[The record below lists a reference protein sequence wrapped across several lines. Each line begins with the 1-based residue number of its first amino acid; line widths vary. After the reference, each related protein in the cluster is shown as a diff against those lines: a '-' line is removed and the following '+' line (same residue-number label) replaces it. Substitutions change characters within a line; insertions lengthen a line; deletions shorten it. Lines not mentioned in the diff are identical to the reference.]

1 MEPRTRARTTLASA
15 LTVVVSSVVA
25 LALVEG
31 ILRIAPL
38 SRRPGPPPSDYGEAV
53 RGGDL
58 GPGGLLKEGFEGRLT
73 DGLGGT
79 ILWKNNAAGFRSRE
93 ETAAV
98 PPAGVVRILSMGD
111 SFVAGYRVDQEATYS
126 RLVEVALRAAGLR
139 AEVLIAEIEQPATGL
154 WWLLHGGFDWRPSL
168 VVLGVTLGNDVAQT
182 GFSIDPPGEFTLEV
196 GESGVTMSRRESPV
210 PLSERPEY
218 ALRIPA
224 EALAPGAPGKIVP
237 VRRPLRILDLALGPL
252 AQPIA
257 AARGASSPH
266 FLFDGV
272 NGLGVFLKAPPPS
285 VEAAFG
291 RLERVL
297 VATAAAARRNG
308 ADLLVV
314 LLPQRFQVQPEDW
327 AATARAYGLRE
338 AAFDLDGPNRRI
350 AVFCAAGGIACLDL
364 AGPLREARSH
374 EGRSLYLPGGDM
386 HWNARGH
393 AAAAAA
399 LVPVVRGRLR
409 ANAP

>member
-1 MEPRTRARTTLASA
+1 MTARTRTRAALASA
-15 LTVVVSSVVA
+15 LTVVVSTLAV

-31 ILRIAPL
+31 ILRLAPL
-38 SRRPGPPPSDYGEAV
+38 SGRPGLPSPDYGEAV

-79 ILWKNNAAGFRSRE
+79 ILWKNNAAGFRNRE

-98 PPAGVVRILSMGD
+98 PAAGVVRILSMGD
-111 SFVAGYRVDQEATYS
+111 SFVAGYRVDQEATCS
-126 RLVEVALRAAGLR
+126 RLLEAALRAAGIR

-168 VVLGVTLGNDVAQT
+168 VVLGVTMGNDVAQT
-182 GFSIDPPGEFTLEV
+182 GFSVDPPGEFTLEV
-196 GESGVTMSRRESPV
+196 GESGVAMSRRESPL

-218 ALRIPA
+218 GLRLPA
-224 EALAPGAPGKIVP
+224 EVLVPGAPETIAP
-237 VRRPLRILDLALGPL
+237 ARRPLRLLDLALGPPP
-252 AQPIA
+252 QPIA

-272 NGLGVFLKAPPPS
+272 NGLGIFLKAPPPA

-350 AVFCAAGGIACLDL
+350 ATFCAAGGIACLDL
-364 AGPLREARSH
+364 AGPLREARSR

-399 LVPVVRGRLR
+399 LLPVVRGRLR
-409 ANAP
+409 ANAS